1 MNLTISAHAFGRYFF
16 ASHFFLHF
24 IHKYLFITDI
34 NLFWL
39 LESYMVDFDTTKL
52 IKLLAIWAIYKWKF
66 LFKHWHF
73 IEQITGMHHWKHAK
87 KGSGVFWLQQ
97 AQDDV
102 RLNRIA
108 LQLFEFV
115 GKSVSDD
122 SFKVNFLMRKS
133 INLNAFSLIWTE
145 DISGGKRFGCIYE
158 TFGWVDNV
166 LYSFYLD
173 SNGKN

>member
-1 MNLTISAHAFGRYFF
+1 
-16 ASHFFLHF
+16 
-24 IHKYLFITDI
+24 
-34 NLFWL
+34 
-39 LESYMVDFDTTKL
+39 
-52 IKLLAIWAIYKWKF
+52 
-66 LFKHWHF
+66 
-73 IEQITGMHHWKHAK
+73 MHHWKHAK

-133 INLNAFSLIWTE
+133 INLNAFSLT
-145 DISGGKRFGCIYE
+145 
-158 TFGWVDNV
+158 
-166 LYSFYLD
+166 
-173 SNGKN
+173 